1 MAAANDVKRYP
12 GALPGANEEQ
22 MDEIRDKLFASVTKH
37 ISEGPTF
44 QGLQFDEQVGGNLE
58 GWDTRPISTART
70 EMPEASTSAWDTRPI
85 VSEKAEPEEEPGFLS
100 NTARVAGQR
109 GLQIAGSIIRGVGE
123 LGEAVDTKM
132 GTGRIIWGGGKGLRY
147 VSAEEFN
154 QLKEAGVTE
163 NLFTETLPRAFQDRD
178 LGGEKRHSPDAI
190 KEAWKNGDASG
201 VAKATGAFIAETG
214 IESIPDMLAAVYS
227 LPLYIIGR
235 SEELAEENIRNQ
247 RLNEVLAASGG
258 EITAENIAD
267 VQKATGYVSP
277 EDVSFSDISRAAPFA
292 ALSSLLERVGAKGI
306 ANAGTEVTQQVAQE
320 AAEAGMRAVL
330 KEGGKAGAKEAATE
344 FFQEGVLEYIAENLG
359 TSSEGHLAALDV
371 AEAAERG
378 AWAALAGGG
387 TGVTLGTGAAAINQR
402 RKKFE
407 TDSSDPA
414 RKSKY
419 TDVPET
425 DIDPET
431 GKTVIRQVEDEARSY
446 EVPEQGFGEAERTAI
461 ENTLEQQTGEEAAQ
475 GSLDLKPEEAPPV
488 QEALPLTPQEQP
500 VPQEPQEVVQPPT
513 PPNEP
518 ATTAPAEQVPTEDEV
533 VGYDDL
539 QTEPAP
545 TEEVAAPVEQPAAP
559 AEEPAAPIESPMV
572 SAKELA
578 EGIRNLN
585 KKNKEALPGI
595 RKAMQVV
602 RRALVNR
609 FGEENIPKLANAA
622 GAPAIGKFFE
632 SVDESVDGVQDLLPN
647 LKEFLQA
654 VVASPDAAGAI
665 QNLERLAGY
674 INSSVQSLPTD
685 TTQGFLSQ
693 VNEAVSLF
701 DSFES
706 ERKSK
711 TRKVT
716 VKDKATGETR
726 KEERPSSRKG
736 FRLKDRIVQVDE
748 LATTVEQMLEHASD
762 IGAQGVEGQDQ
773 VKGRIRQARSWRNQA
788 DRATQRVL
796 KGGKGTVV
804 EVLHATG
811 AKLDETQA
819 ILRKAA
825 NDLAVSIAEREG
837 RAAEARAQR
846 KQPQKKVNKE
856 QTKSEAVEKPTET
869 KDLEASTNDIDLNK
883 QSVNKPKKES
893 KKNKDL
899 EKEKKSDVIKTDT
912 TAKQQEPWT
921 EPVLQ
926 KDPAEWNYKD
936 AVKAAK
942 ALGLPYVGKTKK
954 EIIDRVNR
962 SVDAELAA
970 VKLKREP
977 KKETAKQKA
986 VETSKK
992 RSIEEVIRKSE
1003 TPEQRAALPY
1013 NDLRKL
1019 AKHLGVKAVG
1029 KKADILA
1036 AVEQWHVDNDA
1047 VVEGTVTEEGSLPHP
1062 RQSTAD
1068 WVRGFVNVGGT
1079 RGVTKG
1085 TKASIEANLKILE
1098 DSNHP
1103 EAALLRKQI
1112 EKTNIKEWDG
1122 KKASMVPGAKV
1133 RLRDDLGNIRVVG
1146 IATKEGKV
1154 VDKDAGQPFVSFHKT
1169 MEEAEKEA
1177 QILRDDLKGEVVID
1191 IRTVEEPAFLKPGET
1206 AAILAE
1212 HKASKPIPVKVK
1224 RSKLA
1229 PGVTRESMGKVSK
1242 GGMSDV
1248 FKTKQEVKT
1257 EEGIANDLNSLVED
1271 ANKVEELG
1279 GIESYEGGQEAY
1291 NLAGK
1296 ITSGQVTKADLK
1308 NLSMAQLRAIAKA
1321 VAAKPAPSKDVTIDR
1336 IFLAADKEVT
1346 RVEAELAQMSQEVK
1360 AEAQA
1365 QEQAKQP
1372 KEKPQEIDVAP
1383 PDDLVEIDVKPA
1395 ARGKVASKVK
1405 AALGYGDDVDLSEAL
1420 ANEGVDQNALNVFTS
1435 LIKSLP
1441 KEAQEQ
1447 VFSALTRLVSQPDQG
1462 MGLLNFISSV
1472 EDAVG
1477 GSLSPAN
1484 RMTLVEFATAMQEKS
1499 LMADAGMDART
1510 ELLHRR
1516 AEEEGRSP
1524 EDLLEIEKATQAN
1537 YVFDEDTIDDVES
1550 DDFYEAFKRDTWQE
1564 LDFMRVRDKFWSTL
1578 RNAIHHILRPI
1589 RTRQINEL
1597 RNTLWKNI
1605 PGLAGDRSMI
1615 RKLFARDGRPTE
1627 FHRFVNE
1634 HMSIGSDLLAEPTTM
1649 NEFLD
1654 KLIASMPKNH
1664 RYYGL
1669 AKKLR
1674 SLNLD
1679 VQFTIWDSHRSVQ
1692 IINNEW
1698 FGDNAI
1704 TRPISGFHYVDADG
1718 FSNAKIAVGFRN
1730 YTENDGRLTTT
1741 DAVDFIHTAMHEMV
1755 HAATV
1760 QALDTN
1766 EAFRNEIYAAMR
1778 ATVEHMKA
1786 NNPEL
1791 YSLWRRDFEKK
1802 QAGKE
1807 SYELTESSREFYGM
1821 TNMREF
1827 VAEALTNPAFQKYL
1841 STVPMPR
1848 DALGIR
1854 EQVIGQVLNERGKA
1868 PNVFQYI
1875 INSMKQM
1882 LGYSIRNT
1890 VLESVIFSNMVHMS
1904 DVETQALTAFE
1915 REYESAAYGELRE
1928 GLKPSRSQR
1937 KVSAAPAEL
1946 QKPVP
1951 LKRLKKYM
1959 DRLEA
1964 RLEAAKKY
1972 RETIPLSNVGLRE
1985 DIQRAIGRSTRDLRE
2000 IKDFFSEASYAETKG
2015 KYHVVDDHTAR
2026 SMDRIVASS
2035 KRLDAVLG
2043 PEMHI
2048 RVKEFDNAT
2057 LKYRD
2062 VEFYSFVTPEEAT
2075 AKWNE
2080 LVAQGK
2086 DLAAKGFNPQTG
2098 KRLGRGPVDKKGSP
2112 KVSGSAPSA
2121 QAANDIVD
2129 SQAALKKSVGYKVK
2143 EIANILKNFGVKENL
2158 AWSNR
2163 DVIER
2168 KFRDL
2173 FGKASEA
2180 MGFDGNVL
2188 TQMTKALNDASAL
2201 ARKFENKGYAMIK
2214 RIRNLSKEVRLEF
2227 GVQMRDITSANIDPE
2242 FPLDSVQNQHIWRT
2256 YERQDQTG
2264 PLDPKTGK
2272 PVKRPYKRDIPKD
2285 VKEKAVEARANY
2297 LRFKAENPIA
2307 ARLLRDMAKLSK
2319 DIHNAKV
2326 AAAMY
2331 ALGESFGF
2339 DNVTVN
2345 KMQAAKTAEDIDAIF
2360 PKDEVEKA
2368 QAKLEA
2374 MQMENVLVKPTKEE
2388 VKAAKKIIS
2397 QAEARSMAASSAKK
2411 ILHESSIKGWYFP
2424 LRRYGNYVVSTPPDT
2439 PKKDQFVSFHMTELD
2454 AKREAA
2460 ALRKAGY
2467 DVSVSTKI
2475 EGRAIPRDVKTVAG
2489 EILKRLP
2496 RSPDGEK
2503 GIQEG
2508 VRARLTSAVN
2518 EVLAQSAAYQSQL
2531 KRANV
2536 AGVSP
2541 MDMARGYEEYV
2552 HISKYTIGDLL
2563 VSHKVADALKKIYMI
2578 QRSPDEAGLT
2588 DEEGVVAGHVA
2599 NELALQDK
2607 TSATDRERSKAQEVV
2622 GALGFL
2628 NFLGAPSYW
2637 ALNATQ
2643 TYTITI
2649 PYLSAKYGSFKGPRQ
2664 LIKSQKTVLAA
2675 VTRAVGKKK
2684 FSYEGFKDELP
2695 PDARR
2700 IVEQLE
2706 AENVIQTTIAHE
2718 FGQMLSPTFWNQ
2730 MRDTAVGS
2738 GVAKGASYALQVME
2752 KVPEAVEHYN
2762 RISTALA
2769 TYALSGSM
2777 EATIDAVNETQFNY
2791 DTANRARRLKYLPGK
2806 TGAGR
2811 AFVTPIMMFKS
2822 YGVGLMR
2829 LYYGSA
2835 IKALRGQDRA
2845 EALRMVGYLTASHV
2859 AFGGVAGGIMSAPV
2873 MAIIGAANA
2882 VFREA
2887 GDEWDLEEA
2896 AEEVTREIAGD
2907 WAAIAVRRGLPAAL
2921 GVDLSKSINLGNLV
2935 WMSDERFDPTRPDA
2949 WAAKV
2954 GELATGPIGAYGYRF
2969 AAEGAKVWKG
2979 SPDASLWEFAEALVP
2994 VKFVRGVS
3002 SAFRYRA
3009 EGLRTSSDLELIKP
3023 EEFSGFLATMLGFQS
3038 TQKTSI
3044 QERFWDDKA
3053 REQRRTK
3060 EKSRLIDVATRAL
3073 DRGNFEAFDD
3083 TLRDIAQFNLSVEKP
3098 SEGVTPGDMAR
3109 LRLRRMKAQREFDME
3124 YAEYKEQTR

>member
-1 MAAANDVKRYP
+1 VAAANDVKRYP

-85 VSEKAEPEEEPGFLS
+85 VSEKAEPKEDSNYQRMIYGLERGSASLAQTISLSQSEALRNELNYLEKYKDEAQDYANRAGSNYGLERDRDTGNVDVEQYKTALRNRLEEYYKAQDIRR
-100 NTARVAGQR
+100 TAISGIPVSDSLKRVA
-109 GLQIAGSIIRGVGE
+109 
-123 LGEAVDTKM
+123 EAET
-132 GTGRIIWGGGKGLRY
+132 WG
-147 VSAEEFN
+147 
-154 QLKEAGVTE
+154 
-163 NLFTETLPRAFQDRD
+163 
-178 LGGEKRHSPDAI
+178 
-190 KEAWKNGDASG
+190 EAWKAYREDFLGTTLE
-201 VAKATGAFIAETG
+201 VFAE
-214 IESIPDMLAAVYS
+214 S
-227 LPLYIIGR
+227 LPNMVPGLVAGA
-235 SEELAEENIRNQ
+235 LAGPI
-247 RLNEVLAASGG
+247 VAAPLLGLSSYTAESGG
-258 EITAENIAD
+258 EIEGALQEIA
-267 VQKATGYVSP
+267 QKKGLDLNTVEGQQAVVDSP
-277 EDVSFSDISRAAPFA
+277 EFQKLVSKARSGAAV
-292 ALSSLLERVGAKGI
+292 VGLMDTLAGFLPAVKLVKGKP
-306 ANAGTEVTQQVAQE
+306 VS
-320 AAEAGMRAVL
+320 
-330 KEGGKAGAKEAATE
+330 E
-344 FFQEGVLEYIAENLG
+344 FFLQ
-359 TSSEGHLAALDV
+359 LAGQMA
-371 AEAAERG
+371 
-378 AWAALAGGG
+378 AGGG
-387 TGVTLGTGAAAINQR
+387 GEAGKQLVQEGEIKSPGSVLLEMGAETVSGPIEIYSL
-402 RKKFE
+402 RKEILNERQKKLE

-446 EVPEQGFGEAERTAI
+446 EVPEQGFGEAERVAI
-461 ENTLEQQTGEEAAQ
+461 ENTLDQQTGGGEQ
-475 GSLDLKPEEAPPV
+475 GALDLKPQEPAPA
-488 QEALPLTPQEQP
+488 QEALPVAPQEQP
-500 VPQEPQEVVQPPT
+500 VPQGPQEVVQTPL

-518 ATTAPAEQVPTEDEV
+518 ATTAPAEQAPTDEV
-533 VGYDDL
+533 VSYDDL

-609 FGEENIPKLANAA
+609 FGEENVPKLANAA

-811 AKLDETQA
+811 AKLDEAQA

-846 KQPQKKVNKE
+846 KQPQKKVSKE

-869 KDLEASTNDIDLNK
+869 KDLEAPTNDIKLNK
-883 QSVNKPKKES
+883 QSVSKLKKES

-899 EKEKKSDVIKTDT
+899 EKGE
-912 TAKQQEPWT
+912 
-921 EPVLQ
+921 
-926 KDPAEWNYKD
+926 
-936 AVKAAK
+936 
-942 ALGLPYVGKTKK
+942 
-954 EIIDRVNR
+954 
-962 SVDAELAA
+962 
-970 VKLKREP
+970 
-977 KKETAKQKA
+977 KQKG
-986 VETSKK
+986 VKK
-992 RSIEEVIRKSE
+992 DTRKEEV
-1003 TPEQRAALPY
+1003 
-1013 NDLRKL
+1013 
-1019 AKHLGVKAVG
+1019 V
-1029 KKADILA
+1029 
-1036 AVEQWHVDNDA
+1036 
-1047 VVEGTVTEEGSLPHP
+1047 
-1062 RQSTAD
+1062 
-1068 WVRGFVNVGGT
+1068 
-1079 RGVTKG
+1079 
-1085 TKASIEANLKILE
+1085 SIA
-1098 DSNHP
+1098 P
-1103 EAALLRKQI
+1103 
-1112 EKTNIKEWDG
+1112 T
-1122 KKASMVPGAKV
+1122 
-1133 RLRDDLGNIRVVG
+1133 
-1146 IATKEGKV
+1146 
-1154 VDKDAGQPFVSFHKT
+1154 
-1169 MEEAEKEA
+1169 EEAETAAAIGVPVKNVVEA
-1177 QILRDDLKGEVVID
+1177 RKKANAEIDKALALKDPIKIAKSLWEFADVHLATVTVAKLREVARAVGVKVGGKKSELQQNISAKLLELKNKPELEV
-1191 IRTVEEPAFLKPGET
+1191 VEEPAFLKPGET

-1212 HKASKPIPVKVK
+1212 HKASKPVPVKVK

-1308 NLSMAQLRAIAKA
+1308 NLSMVQLRAIAKA

-1336 IFLAADKEVT
+1336 IFAAADKEVT

-1405 AALGYGDDVDLSEAL
+1405 AALGYGDEVDLSEAL
-1420 ANEGVDQNALNVFTS
+1420 ANEGIDQNALNVFTS
-1435 LIKSLP
+1435 LVKSLP
-1441 KEAQEQ
+1441 EKAQAQ
-1447 VFSALTRLVSQPDQG
+1447 VFDALQRLVSQPDQG

-1477 GSLSPAN
+1477 GTLSPTN
-1484 RMTLVEFATAMQEKS
+1484 RMNLVEFATAMQEKS

-1524 EDLLEIEKATQAN
+1524 EDLLEIEKATQSN
-1537 YVFDEDTIDDVES
+1537 YVFDEDTIDDIEG
-1550 DDFYEAFKRDTWQE
+1550 DEFYEAFKRDTWQE

-1634 HMSIGSDLLAEPTTM
+1634 HMSIGSDLLSEPTTM

-1698 FGDNAI
+1698 FGDDAI

-1741 DAVDFIHTAMHEMV
+1741 DAVNFIHTAMHEMV

-1890 VLESVIFSNMVHMS
+1890 VLESVIFANMVHMP

-1915 REYESAAYGELRE
+1915 REYESAAYDELRE
-1928 GLKPSRSQR
+1928 GLKPNRSQR

-1985 DIQRAIGRSTRDLRE
+1985 DIQRAIGRSTRDLHE

-2026 SMDRIVASS
+2026 SMDRIVAS
-2035 KRLDAVLG
+2035 KARLDEALG
-2043 PEMHI
+2043 TELI
-2048 RVKEFDNAT
+2048 VRVSELDKVT
-2057 LKYRD
+2057 LKYR
-2062 VEFYSFVTPEEAT
+2062 ESEYHSFVDPKEAT

-2080 LVAQGK
+2080 LVAEGK
-2086 DLAAKGFNPQTG
+2086 EIS
-2098 KRLGRGPVDKKGSP
+2098 GRGFDPRTGERLKRKPVNKKTSP
-2112 KVSGSAPSA
+2112 KVSGSAPSV

-2319 DIHNAKV
+2319 NIHNAKV
-2326 AAAMY
+2326 SAAMY

-2345 KMQAAKTAEDIDAIF
+2345 KMQAAKTTEDIDAIF